1 MGSLKRGAELKH
13 RLDANQLRGLSEEVA
28 ALSKEQDE
36 ARRTEIYIPMT
47 PQEAADFESRQE
59 RISRIW
65 AILSEHGFSR

>member
-1 MGSLKRGAELKH
+1 MGSPKRDAELKH
-13 RLDANQLRGLSEEVA
+13 RLDANQLQGLREEVA
-28 ALSKEQDE
+28 SLEKQQDE

-65 AILSEHGFSR
+65 VILSEHGFSR